1 MSSLH
6 YLRNFINHKM
16 LIEYRYGNGKNGNG
30 VQQYGILQDVEYDE
44 EFRLYSFEFNS
55 SLKFYSDYP
64 NYRIKNICDKEHY
77 NNSHV
82 GTFVFD
88 SSVVEKIYKIQDS
101 LYNFKITQINKFL
114 GKKLNSDVIA
124 IIKDFIEIEL
134 LDVWW
139 NNSFDPWEYCT
150 SSNYSQYFPE
160 EK

>member
-6 YLRNFINHKM
+6 YLRNFIDKKV
-16 LIEYRYGNGKNGNG
+16 LIKYSYGNQK
-30 VQQYGILQDVEYDE
+30 QYGIIKDVEYN
-44 EFRLYSFEFNS
+44 YGMYCFELIS
-55 SLKFYSDYP
+55 SLKFCSDYP